1 LAQIKQQK
9 TKAETQGKVLPPARV
24 PFRVWVVTLAA
35 EYLLENADFYAKKL
49 DVLRG
54 KRRNLYFQIEEK
66 WKKKSLS
73 V

>member
-24 PFRVWVVTLAA
+24 PLRIWVVSPPEWVVTLAA
-35 EYLLENADFYAKKL
+35 EYLLENADFYAKKS

-66 WKKKSLS
+66 
-73 V
+73 